1 MAGKKRKKKV
11 ELVAV
16 PLEVVPPE
24 AEAPAPEPPPAP
36 APPPADPPP
45 QLDEGL
51 PGAKLRNEKRR
62 IAVPQPVMP
71 MNPDDVLNNVLCREI
86 VDPQDTADKPSD
98 PNIAILDEIANGL
111 AHGTSV
117 NHVKD
122 DIIRIASH
130 QAEKT
135 EVVKTVL
142 RAIDL
147 TRVNRFVQVRNTAE
161 EALSRAVNRGD
172 LKSTEYLAFLRYSQA
187 ELEKIKEELSDQS
200 GSMNSFDTQAVIEKV
215 DHARQKID
223 QQQAEERLKG
233 TTPQG
238 REIVRKHLFQVQKAL
253 KKAGKM
259 KEQPNGGVHA
269 K

>member
-24 AEAPAPEPPPAP
+24 ADVPAPDPAPAP
-36 APPPADPPP
+36 APPPAAPAPP
-45 QLDEGL
+45 QLEEGL
-51 PGAKLRNEKRR
+51 PGAKLRNERRR

-71 MNPDDVLNNVLCREI
+71 MNPDDVINNVICREI
-86 VDPQDTADKPSD
+86 VDPTDGEDEPSD

-122 DIIRIASH
+122 DIVRIASH
-130 QAEKT
+130 QSEKT
-135 EVVKTVL
+135 EVVKTIL

-147 TRVNRFVQVRNTAE
+147 SRANTFVQVRHTAE
-161 EALSRAVNRGD
+161 RALARAVKRGD
-172 LKSTEYLAFLRYSQA
+172 LKSTEWLAFLRYSQA
-187 ELEKIKEELSDQS
+187 ELEKIKEDLSSDANH
-200 GSMNSFDTQAVIEKV
+200 MNSFDTQAVIEKV
-215 DHARQKID
+215 DHARQKVD
-223 QQQAEERLKG
+223 AQNEDRFKG

-238 REIVRKHLFQVQKAL
+238 REIIRKQLYSVQKAL
-253 KKAGKM
+253 RKAGKM
-259 KEQPNGGVHA
+259 KEVKPDGRAN